1 MIISYRMRTRKHM
14 SSSHYNVNWN
24 NHYHKNNSDHWK
36 KHFLQSHSWNP
47 SWQVC
52 TKKWQTLYQLNFNYT
67 FPVRL
72 CKFALMVEH
81 KYAQLMMQNLQQ
93 SHHYL
98 QQIWTPEIL
107 GKFRFEFS
115 WTWMFNN
122 VLMESLVSV
131 CTPIQCIPP
140 TFILKEIFS
149 LISSC
154 HTMCKLQLSHWMW
167 VNQKAEGEWWL
178 TSSELE
184 QEDLKWPR
192 KRKLT
197 VISII
202 G

>member
-47 SWQVC
+47 SWQGC

-72 CKFALMVEH
+72 CKFVLMVEH

-98 QQIWTPEIL
+98 QQIWTAEIL
-107 GKFRFEFS
+107 GKFRFGAHPERECLI
-115 WTWMFNN
+115 MFLWR
-122 VLMESLVSV
+122 VWFQSALL
-131 CTPIQCIPP
+131 
-140 TFILKEIFS
+140 
-149 LISSC
+149 SSAS
-154 HTMCKLQLSHWMW
+154 HQLSY
-167 VNQKAEGEWWL
+167 
-178 TSSELE
+178 
-184 QEDLKWPR
+184 
-192 KRKLT
+192 
-197 VISII
+197 
-202 G
+202 